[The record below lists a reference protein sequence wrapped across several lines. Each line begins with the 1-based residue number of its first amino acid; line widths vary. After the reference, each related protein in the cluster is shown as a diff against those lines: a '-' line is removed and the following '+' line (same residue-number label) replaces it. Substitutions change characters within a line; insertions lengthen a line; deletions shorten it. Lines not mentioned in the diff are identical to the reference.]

1 MIKKA
6 PWPLKETF
14 PFLFFVQVKYLD
26 GHCSKQ
32 ICTLCWNLWFL
43 PSTCSV
49 CREAFGLNSLEF
61 LSLILFHPLLPVL
74 SPFWQHVLSPPIVKS
89 SKRIKHFIP
98 QHQTFYPES
107 LARLKSKP
115 RRNRKKNS
123 GKKKYRKSGKS
134 VKYWEMWF
142 HDPSFGSITDISW
155 FWGRDEAISSNL
167 WQVSHVSAFQR

>member
-1 MIKKA
+1 MELYGK
-6 PWPLKETF
+6 LKSGKSF
-14 PFLFFVQVKYLD
+14 VHLFSVKSVGGML
-26 GHCSKQ
+26 SAW
-32 ICTLCWNLWFL
+32 TLWNFYHWFY
-43 PSTCSV
+43 
-49 CREAFGLNSLEF
+49 F
-61 LSLILFHPLLPVL
+61 ILLPIL

-115 RRNRKKNS
+115 RRNNNKIQV
-123 GKKKYRKSGKS
+123 KKKYWKSGKS